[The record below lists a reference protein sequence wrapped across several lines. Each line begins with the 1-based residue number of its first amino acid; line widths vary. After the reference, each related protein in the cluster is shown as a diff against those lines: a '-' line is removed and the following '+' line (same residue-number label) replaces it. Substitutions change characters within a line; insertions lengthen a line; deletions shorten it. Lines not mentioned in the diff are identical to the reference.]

1 MPRGA
6 PGLGALREGPDPH
19 WRDRAGGTWGAFP
32 PSLAGWASVR
42 LGPHPLDVDSTKFQ
56 KDFSFLVLLSCQ
68 SSSTVL
74 YPLLPFPSIVYFLS
88 SFSYGLCYFFLSIY
102 SHQHTTHWAC
112 LVLSYFSLAPCEKL

>member
-1 MPRGA
+1 MLVPRGA

-74 YPLLPFPSIVYFLS
+74 YPLLPFPSIAYFLS
-88 SFSYGLCYFFLSIY
+88 SFSYGLCYFFLSPFP
-102 SHQHTTHWAC
+102 
-112 LVLSYFSLAPCEKL
+112 LPAPFLDHKDFISVHLQFV